1 MGLINFI
8 DIKKAF
14 SNQEVLKGVSFT
26 IEKGERV
33 ALVGPNGAGK
43 TTLLRIAQGLET
55 ADTGMTSF
63 ARGVIPGVLTQDL
76 SQLDG
81 ESTALEWREIV
92 EIERKL
98 RTLESQI
105 STATADEIGA
115 LMKEYDR
122 LTARYEAIDGYTVE
136 VRLKNMLLGL
146 GLKEETLFTPLNLLS
161 SGEKMRA
168 ALARVLLKQP
178 DVLLLDEPTNHL
190 DISALEWLEDFL
202 MRFEG
207 GVLFISHDRYFL
219 NRVSTR
225 VVELS
230 GGTILEHKG
239 SYATFMAQKEIRR
252 QHAIDETARLR
263 QEIKTKK
270 NHITMAY
277 NFRRHTAL
285 HMYEKQLA
293 RLEQEKKDIAAEK
306 TAGHLGYGRSA
317 SLNLGYDMQQSKRI
331 AEAIGATKK
340 FEDRVLFENIDFLI
354 SGGDRI
360 GIIGANGCGKT
371 TLLKMLLGLDH
382 DFTGQCN
389 IGRWVKYVFIDQN
402 ASFDDENRTPLQEIH
417 ACHELNERAARDAL
431 ATVGLYKDEYRKP
444 ISVLSG
450 GERVRLKL
458 GLAMLDKPQ
467 CLILDEPTNHLD
479 LPAREAVEEAL
490 AQFPGSVIAVSHDRS
505 LLNSCVNKLFIMEN
519 KQLTVFLGNWDDYQ
533 KSKNTPQK
541 TIHEKAK
548 TQKKAIKPAKD
559 TPCHNTKTLETLE
572 AEILALES
580 SKAELAKI
588 FEPGEK
594 RPELSD
600 YEEYGIIDKKLSELY
615 EKWEALIT

>member
-14 SNQEVLKGVSFT
+14 NNQEVLKGVSFT

-55 ADTGMTSF
+55 ADSGMATF

-76 SQLDG
+76 SQLTG

-98 RTLESQI
+98 RMLEAQI
-105 STATADEIGA
+105 STASPDRVNV
-115 LMKEYDR
+115 LMKEYDG

-146 GLKEETLFTPLNLLS
+146 GLKEETLLTPLNLLS

-178 DVLLLDEPTNHL
+178 DLLLLDEPTNHL
-190 DISALEWLEDFL
+190 DINALEWLEDFL

-207 GVLFISHDRYFL
+207 GILFISHDRYFL

-230 GGTILEHKG
+230 GGTVLEHKG
-239 SYATFMAQKEIRR
+239 SYTNFMAQKEIRR
-252 QHAIDETARLR
+252 QHALDETARLR
-263 QEIKTKK
+263 YEIKNKK
-270 NHITMAY
+270 KHITMAY

-285 HMYEKQLA
+285 HMYEKQLG
-293 RLEQEKKDIAAEK
+293 RLEKDKQAIADEK
-306 TAGHLGYGRSA
+306 TSGHLDYGRSA
-317 SLNLGYDMQQSKRI
+317 SLNLDYDIKKSKRI
-331 AEAIGATKK
+331 AEAIGAAKE
-340 FEDRVLFENIDFLI
+340 FEGRVLFENIDFLV
-354 SGGDRI
+354 SGGDRV

-371 TLLKMLLGLDH
+371 TLLRMLLGLER
-382 DFTGQCN
+382 DFTGQCS

-402 ASFDDENRTPLQEIH
+402 ASFEDENRTPLQEIH
-417 ACHELNERAARDAL
+417 ARHQLNERAARDAL
-431 ATVGLYKDEYRKP
+431 AAVGLYEDEYRKP

-479 LPAREAVEEAL
+479 LPAREAVEAAL
-490 AQFPGSVIAVSHDRS
+490 VQFPGSVIAVSHDRS
-505 LLNSCVNKLFIMEN
+505 FLNTCVNKLFIMES
-519 KQLTVFLGNWDDYQ
+519 KGLTVFLGNWDDYQ
-533 KSKNTPQK
+533 KLKNVAVKPTREKVQK
-541 TIHEKAK
+541 
-548 TQKKAIKPAKD
+548 KPAKPQNHNPED
-559 TPCHNTKTLETLE
+559 NTKLLE
-572 AEILALES
+572 ALEKEILALEDL
-580 SKAELAKI
+580 KAELEKR
-588 FEPGEK
+588 FEPGENQ
-594 RPELSD
+594 PEQSD
-600 YEEYGIIDKKLSELY
+600 YEEYAIVDGKLLELY
-615 EKWEALIT
+615 GEWEVLVG

>member
-14 SNQEVLKGVSFT
+14 NNQEVLKGVSFA

-55 ADTGMTSF
+55 ADSGMVTF

-76 SQLDG
+76 SQLSG

-98 RTLESQI
+98 RMLETQI
-105 STATADEIGA
+105 STATPDKMNT
-115 LMKEYDR
+115 LMKEYDH

-146 GLKEETLFTPLNLLS
+146 GLKEETLLTPLNLLS

-178 DVLLLDEPTNHL
+178 DILLLDEPTNHL
-190 DISALEWLEDFL
+190 DINALEWLEDFL

-230 GGTILEHKG
+230 GGTVLEHKG
-239 SYATFMAQKEIRR
+239 SYANFMAQKEIRR
-252 QHAIDETARLR
+252 QHALDETARLR
-263 QEIKTKK
+263 YEIKNKK
-270 NHITMAY
+270 KHITMAY

-293 RLEQEKKDIAAEK
+293 RLEKDKEDIANKK
-306 TAGHLGYGRSA
+306 TEGHLGYGRSA
-317 SLNLGYDMQQSKRI
+317 SLKLDYDIQKSKRI
-331 AEAIGATKK
+331 AEAISATKK
-340 FEDRVLFENIDFLI
+340 FKSRVLFENIDFLV

-371 TLLKMLLGLDH
+371 TLLRMLLGLDS
-382 DFTGQCN
+382 DFTGQCS

-402 ASFDDENRTPLQEIH
+402 ASFEDENRTPLQEIH
-417 ACHELNERAARDAL
+417 ARYELHERAARDAL
-431 ATVGLYKDEYRKP
+431 AAVGLYEDEYRKP

-479 LPAREAVEEAL
+479 LPAREAVETAL

-505 LLNSCVNKLFIMEN
+505 FLNACANKLFIMEN
-519 KQLTVFLGNWDDYQ
+519 KRLTVFGGNWDDYQ
-533 KSKNTPQK
+533 KSKSEPGKPTR
-541 TIHEKAK
+541 EKA
-548 TQKKAIKPAKD
+548 QKKSAKPTGD
-559 TPCHNTKTLETLE
+559 NTLDKTKALE
-572 AEILALES
+572 ALEKEILALEQ
-580 SKAELAKI
+580 SKTELEKR
-588 FEPGEK
+588 FEPSENQ
-594 RPELSD
+594 PERSD
-600 YEEYGIIDKKLSELY
+600 YEEYAIIDTKLSELY
-615 EKWEALIT
+615 AEWEILVG